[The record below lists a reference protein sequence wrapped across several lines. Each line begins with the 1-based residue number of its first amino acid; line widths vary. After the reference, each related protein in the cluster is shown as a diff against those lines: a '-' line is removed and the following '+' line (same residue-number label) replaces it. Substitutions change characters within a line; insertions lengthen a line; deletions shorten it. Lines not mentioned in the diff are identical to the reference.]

1 MKKRVVI
8 VVTLLALLGFIFS
21 VFAFSGSVATQQRSA
36 DSDQVRPKKLS
47 EIALERDVEVE
58 GVSESHS
65 EYPTFEELTKDAT
78 AIVYGRIIDSK
89 SAFAEARNPIDYGEV
104 ITTRYTVDVLRV
116 LKDQTLDTLPPSDR
130 PQPQPLYTPLK
141 IARNGGV
148 VDVNGHRAAVKV
160 KG

>member
-1 MKKRVVI
+1 MVHVVHDEEKLMKKRIVSVVM
-8 VVTLLALLGFIFS
+8 LLALLAVMLS
-21 VFAFSGSVATQQRSA
+21 VAVFSGSVATLQQRSA
-36 DSDQVRPKKLS
+36 DSGQARPKKLS

-116 LKDQTLDTLPPSDR
+116 LKDQ
-130 PQPQPLYTPLK
+130 
-141 IARNGGV
+141 
-148 VDVNGHRAAVKV
+148 
-160 KG
+160 